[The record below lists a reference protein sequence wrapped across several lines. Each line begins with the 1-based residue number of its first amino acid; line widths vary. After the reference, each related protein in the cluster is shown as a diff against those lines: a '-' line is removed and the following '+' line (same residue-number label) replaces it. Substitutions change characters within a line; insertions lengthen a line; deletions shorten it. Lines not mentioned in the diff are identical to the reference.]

1 MRSHSSPFAD
11 LKSAAQQQAA
21 TTAGRPSPFAAVP
34 AEPPTGSLGADSPQI
49 AESAPQADSAPKKAE
64 SAPPTDSPRRRT
76 GRSVNAGRGAG
87 AGSAASELAALRAQP
102 RQQTVDVNGFRVAV
116 PAGELGRVVA
126 TTVQVPYELREA
138 VREAERLTGRS
149 YQDLARLGLRLV
161 LEQLSGH
168 QAPESAP
175 NH

>member
-34 AEPPTGSLGADSPQI
+34 AEPPTASLGADSPKI
-49 AESAPQADSAPKKAE
+49 AESAPQADSAPKKVE

-76 GRSVNAGRGAG
+76 GRGAG

>member
-76 GRSVNAGRGAG
+76 GRAAG

-149 YQDLARLGLRLV
+149 YKDMARLALRLV

-168 QAPESAP
+168 QGPESTP
-175 NH
+175 NP